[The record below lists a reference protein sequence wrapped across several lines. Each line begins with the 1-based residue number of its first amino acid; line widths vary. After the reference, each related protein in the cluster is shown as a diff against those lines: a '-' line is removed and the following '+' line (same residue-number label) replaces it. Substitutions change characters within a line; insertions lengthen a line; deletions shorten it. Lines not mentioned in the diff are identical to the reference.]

1 MKATQGGEVE
11 HPLQGLDAL
20 GVGVGE
26 GVVEDDGQAAIVIGG
41 EDFGHG
47 EPGSGG
53 HLFFGSAAEG
63 VEVERVSPG
72 TDEVEAF
79 DAGF

>member
-1 MKATQGGEVE
+1 VTAGR
-11 HPLQGLDAL
+11 AL
-20 GVGVGE
+20 ALSVRFIRVAR
-26 GVVEDDGQAAIVIGG
+26 VLVGG

-47 EPGSGG
+47 EPGGGG
-53 HLFFGSAAEG
+53 HLFFGAAAEG
-63 VEVERVSPG
+63 VEVKRLSPG

>member
-1 MKATQGGEVE
+1 MKQRYGRIINTTAFARLTKLIAGEK
-11 HPLQGLDAL
+11 DR
-20 GVGVGE
+20 
-26 GVVEDDGQAAIVIGG
+26 IVIGG

-63 VEVERVSPG
+63 VEVKRMSPG

>member
-1 MKATQGGEVE
+1 VTAGW
-11 HPLQGLDAL
+11 AL
-20 GVGVGE
+20 AG
-26 GVVEDDGQAAIVIGG
+26 AAWFIRGARVLVGG

-47 EPGSGG
+47 EPGGGG
-53 HLFFGSAAEG
+53 HLFFGAAAEG
-63 VEVERVSPG
+63 VEVKRLSPG